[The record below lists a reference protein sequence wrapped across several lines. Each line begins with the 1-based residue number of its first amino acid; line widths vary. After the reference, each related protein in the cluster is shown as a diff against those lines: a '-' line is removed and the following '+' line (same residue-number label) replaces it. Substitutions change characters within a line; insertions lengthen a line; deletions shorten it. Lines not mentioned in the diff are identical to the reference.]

1 VLFHQG
7 AKGLAV
13 ALAGTGQDGC
23 CIARVHLI
31 HLDGV

>member
-1 VLFHQG
+1 VPLDKF
-7 AKGLAV
+7 AERLAV

-23 CIARVHLI
+23 CFGRVHLI